1 MRADGPDARD
11 CREPSVGVEDLVP
24 TGASLVFLVTTKKK
38 DTFSSA
44 SNLPLFPIQTS
55 NPLGS
60 SLALMAAGR
69 HCRSHGRG
77 KVGSPRICLHQ
88 VQIHG
93 RKLGGGSGTGNAGYD
108 RGSSK
113 LGARG
118 DRNEEGGGCLLVR
131 GRRIRRAGAAMEGS
145 AATVPAVEPD
155 AVEAAPG
162 AAAAEAAAGLLP
174 VVVPAARPPAVEAA
188 DGGSTKKQQQQPS
201 GHSRSSIRPRGIW
214 KTAHASQDRS
224 RAICKATQASA
235 CPARRHEPSAANPSS
250 RNPKLR

>member
-1 MRADGPDARD
+1 
-11 CREPSVGVEDLVP
+11 
-24 TGASLVFLVTTKKK
+24 
-38 DTFSSA
+38 
-44 SNLPLFPIQTS
+44 
-55 NPLGS
+55 
-60 SLALMAAGR
+60 
-69 HCRSHGRG
+69 
-77 KVGSPRICLHQ
+77 

-131 GRRIRRAGAAMEGS
+131 GRRIRRAGLCINKKGEVCAPDSEEEGSDTEVEYAAMEGS

-224 RAICKATQASA
+224 MAICKATQASA
-235 CPARRHEPSAANPSS
+235 CPARRHEPSDANPSS

>member
-1 MRADGPDARD
+1 MLCAGHHRRVISGRDGRGSRSHRSKPTEARLP
-11 CREPSVGVEDLVP
+11 RHH
-24 TGASLVFLVTTKKK
+24 KKK

-131 GRRIRRAGAAMEGS
+131 GRRIRRAGLRINKKGEVCAPDSEEEGSDTEVEYAAMEGF
-145 AATVPAVEPD
+145 AATVPA
-155 AVEAAPG
+155 A
-162 AAAAEAAAGLLP
+162 
-174 VVVPAARPPAVEAA
+174 
-188 DGGSTKKQQQQPS
+188 
-201 GHSRSSIRPRGIW
+201 
-214 KTAHASQDRS
+214 
-224 RAICKATQASA
+224 
-235 CPARRHEPSAANPSS
+235 
-250 RNPKLR
+250 

>member
-1 MRADGPDARD
+1 
-11 CREPSVGVEDLVP
+11 VGVEDLVP

-131 GRRIRRAGAAMEGS
+131 GRRIRRAGLRINKKGEVCAPDSEEEGSDPEVEYAAMEGLLPCWFPRRS
-145 AATVPAVEPD
+145 LMPWRPRRGCC
-155 AVEAAPG
+155 PWWFPRR
-162 AAAAEAAAGLLP
+162 GLLP
-174 VVVPAARPPAVEAA
+174 W
-188 DGGSTKKQQQQPS
+188 
-201 GHSRSSIRPRGIW
+201 RPRT
-214 KTAHASQDRS
+214 KY
-224 RAICKATQASA
+224 
-235 CPARRHEPSAANPSS
+235 
-250 RNPKLR
+250 

>member
-1 MRADGPDARD
+1 MRADGPDVRD

-131 GRRIRRAGAAMEGS
+131 GRRIRRAGLCINKKGEVCAPDSEEEGSDTEVEYAAMEGF
-145 AATVPAVEPD
+145 AATVPA
-155 AVEAAPG
+155 A
-162 AAAAEAAAGLLP
+162 
-174 VVVPAARPPAVEAA
+174 
-188 DGGSTKKQQQQPS
+188 
-201 GHSRSSIRPRGIW
+201 
-214 KTAHASQDRS
+214 
-224 RAICKATQASA
+224 
-235 CPARRHEPSAANPSS
+235 
-250 RNPKLR
+250 